1 MTPTV
6 YSIKLAFIILILIL
20 LIFIIE
26 RFIIYNIIYF
36 ILFIL
41 SEKLFS
47 FKNYIYTN
55 IFTLKIRTILF
66 MIYLHL
72 LLARAIILSIVFIQ
86 GGLLKRFIVYEQFKL
101 FINSILMYCDNLIE
115 KLNKNET
122 DNIKYYITK
131 LEKFKNSFLKMKS
144 QNTSFVLEEHCFEDE
159 MNKIFEK
166 YNDYLK
172 NKYSDLLEKYVE
184 SLTKSIGNFSLKLEF
199 YTTFSILD
207 QFFKFKYTNSLLL
220 MEEYMMNSF
229 DSHTVDKV
237 NITGDF
243 DIYVLSPINNNN
255 NNILAI
261 YCNQNALCCENY
273 AIGHDNINL
282 YLYDLNST
290 IILWNYKGFGLRKGF
305 TTFAK
310 IDKDIEILSAYIKK
324 KFVDYKI
331 IVHGC
336 SIGGYSSI
344 KLTQKLKDLQNIVL
358 ISDRTFGDIDV
369 IAKSL
374 WSFGDIL
381 YKIYNI
387 IFPKFLFHS
396 NNVENYLSL
405 PSDKKLICF
414 DANDEIIA
422 YNPASLVFNLTKK
435 YYNDIIMPKIIK
447 YEEYKSLIEKPNL
460 SVSDLKQLASDCND
474 KSFDQNGRYFI
485 QHLYHD
491 IHSVEDFFMFFIVFA
506 YPFNRTKK
514 ISCVSEELNK
524 NYLDVPKIM
533 KNFVDKHKNVMKNDL
548 VDLIKIFNF
557 LFIKFNLKTDIND
570 NDIFKMNYDISNSEL
585 FKFDDH
591 FLEELHKYFG
601 YVHRIFCGHNGKL
614 SSSDI
619 TAIIGFLR
627 KNKFI

>member
-1 MTPTV
+1 MSPTIH
-6 YSIKLAFIILILIL
+6 SIKLAVIILILLL
-20 LIFIIE
+20 LIVLIE
-26 RFIIYNIIYF
+26 RYIIYNIIYF
-36 ILFIL
+36 ILYIV
-41 SEKLFS
+41 SEKFFS
-47 FKNYIYTN
+47 FKNYIYAN
-55 IFTLKIRTILF
+55 IFTLKIRTILL
-66 MIYLHL
+66 MIYFHIF
-72 LLARAIILSIVFIQ
+72 LARAIILSIIFIK
-86 GGLLKRFIVYEQFKL
+86 GGLLKRFIVYEQFKF
-101 FINSILMYCDNLIE
+101 FINSILIYADNLIE
-115 KLNKNET
+115 NLNKDEV
-122 DNIKYYITK
+122 DNIKYYISK
-131 LEKFKNSFLKMKS
+131 LELFKKSYLKMKS
-144 QNTSFVLEEHCFEDE
+144 KNTSFVLEEHTFEDE
-159 MNKIFEK
+159 MNKMFDK
-166 YNDYLK
+166 YKDYLNNK
-172 NKYSDLLEKYVE
+172 NSDLFDQSLE
-184 SLTKSIGNFSLKLEF
+184 LLIKSIGNFSLKLGF
-199 YTTFSILD
+199 YTTFSILE

-229 DSHTVDKV
+229 DTHTVNKM

-243 DIYVLSPINNNN
+243 DIYVLTPKEKNK

-282 YLYDLNST
+282 YLYDLNNT

-305 TTFAK
+305 TTFSK
-310 IDKDIEILSAYIKK
+310 IDKDVEILSAYIKK
-324 KFVDYKI
+324 NFADYKI

-344 KLTQKLKDLQNIVL
+344 KLTQKLKDFQNIVL

-374 WSFGDIL
+374 WSFGDLL

-396 NNVENYLSL
+396 DNVKNYLSV

-422 YNPASLVFNLTKK
+422 YNPASLVYNLTKK
-435 YYNDIIMPKIIK
+435 YYNDIIKPKILK

-460 SVSDLKQLASDCND
+460 SISDLKQLAGDCND
-474 KSFDQNGRYFI
+474 KKFDQNGRIFI

-491 IHSVEDFFMFFIVFA
+491 INSLEDFFMFFIVFA

-514 ISCVSEELNK
+514 ISCDSEELNK

-533 KNFVDKHKNVMKNDL
+533 KNFVDKHKDVMKDDL

-557 LFIKFNLKTDIND
+557 LFIKFNLKTEIND
-570 NDIFKMNYDISNSEL
+570 NDIFKMNYDINNNEL
-585 FKFDDH
+585 FKFDEH

-601 YVHRIFCGHNGKL
+601 YVHRIYCGHNGKL

-619 TAIIGFLR
+619 KTIKDFLN